1 MLLRIVIGFHFYKE
15 GTAKLKSGTF
25 SSAGFLSGAKG
36 PMAPL
41 FKQMLDD
48 PDGKQKLC
56 IVEEFDENGNIFYSV
71 DTELTQLIWDV
82 GFADEATDY
91 YGFGSKEDQIELA
104 KQREQ
109 LKKKIITAR
118 EAEDKTV
125 DTRALEAARAKIE
138 QDILKI
144 REQPRRLQDILEEH
158 QIQLEDWVA
167 ANEIELVSHFS
178 TSERLDGFQRDGEN
192 KQLAAVYV
200 DSLRDQVDSIR
211 SDRYKKLLGWT
222 SEVTGIWDSY
232 ENQVNGLA
240 VNKQAEKAPLK
251 IHRPFDQEYSFS
263 KWVDAVIPWFDTI
276 IGGLLIVGLFSRLA
290 SLASASFLF
299 SVVMTQPPWI
309 PGTTPTYFYV
319 IELVALL
326 VIATT
331 SAGRF
336 GGLDYFVSLI
346 GTKSPQLETER
357 QA

>member
-1 MLLRIVIGFHFYKE
+1 
-15 GTAKLKSGTF
+15 
-25 SSAGFLSGAKG
+25 
-36 PMAPL
+36 MAPL

-48 PDGKQKLC
+48 PDGKKKLC
-56 IVEEFDENGNIFYSV
+56 IVEKVGEDGEVSYSV
-71 DTELTQLIWDV
+71 DPELTQLIWDQ
-82 GFADEATDY
+82 GFANEATLHYD
-91 YGFGSKEDQIELA
+91 FGSEALQEELA
-104 KQREQ
+104 AEREKLKNKIVDARSKQ
-109 LKKKIITAR
+109 
-118 EAEDKTV
+118 DKSV
-125 DTRALEAARAKIE
+125 DTRALEATRAKYE

-144 REQPRRLQDILEEH
+144 REQPQRLEDILEEH
-158 QIQLEDWVA
+158 QAQLADWVA

-178 TSERLDGFQRDGEN
+178 TSERLDGFQRDGQN
-192 KQLAAVYV
+192 RQLAAIYV
-200 DSLRDQVDSIR
+200 DSLWDQVDSIR
-211 SDRYKKLLGWT
+211 SDRYKKLVGWT

-240 VNKQAEKAPLK
+240 VYKQAEKAPLK
-251 IHRPFDQEYSFS
+251 IHRPFDQQYSFS

-276 IGGLLIVGLFSRLA
+276 IGGLLILGLFSRLA
-290 SLASASFLF
+290 SLAAASFLF

-336 GGLDYFVSLI
+336 GGLDYFLSLFKA
-346 GTKSPQLETER
+346 KSPQLETEG

>member
-1 MLLRIVIGFHFYKE
+1 
-15 GTAKLKSGTF
+15 
-25 SSAGFLSGAKG
+25 
-36 PMAPL
+36 MAPL

-48 PDGKQKLC
+48 PDGKKKLC
-56 IVEEFDENGNIFYSV
+56 IVEKVGEDGEVSYSV
-71 DTELTQLIWDV
+71 DPELTQLIWDQ
-82 GFADEATDY
+82 GFANEATLHYD
-91 YGFGSKEDQIELA
+91 FGSEALQEELA
-104 KQREQ
+104 AEREK
-109 LKKKIITAR
+109 LKNKIIDAR
-118 EAEDKTV
+118 SKQDKSV
-125 DTRALEAARAKIE
+125 DTRALEATRAKYE

-144 REQPRRLQDILEEH
+144 REQPQRLEDILEEH
-158 QIQLEDWVA
+158 QVQLADWVA

-178 TSERLDGFQRDGEN
+178 TSDRLGGFQRDGQN
-192 KQLAAVYV
+192 RQLAAIYV

-211 SDRYKKLLGWT
+211 SDRYKKLVGWT

-240 VNKQAEKAPLK
+240 VYKQAEKAPLR
-251 IHRPFDQEYSFS
+251 IHRPFDQQYSFS

-276 IGGLLIVGLFSRLA
+276 IGGLLILGLFSRLA
-290 SLASASFLF
+290 SLAAASFLF

-336 GGLDYFVSLI
+336 GGLDYFLSLLKA
-346 GTKSPQLETER
+346 KSPQLETEG

>member
-1 MLLRIVIGFHFYKE
+1 
-15 GTAKLKSGTF
+15 
-25 SSAGFLSGAKG
+25 
-36 PMAPL
+36 MAPL

-48 PDGKQKLC
+48 PDGKKKLC
-56 IVEEFDENGNIFYSV
+56 IVEKVGEDGEVSYSV
-71 DTELTQLIWDV
+71 DPELTQLIWDQ
-82 GFADEATDY
+82 GFANEATLHYD
-91 YGFGSKEDQIELA
+91 FGSEALQEELA
-104 KQREQ
+104 AEREKLKNKIVDARSKQ
-109 LKKKIITAR
+109 
-118 EAEDKTV
+118 DKSV
-125 DTRALEAARAKIE
+125 DTRALEATRAKYE

-144 REQPRRLQDILEEH
+144 REQPQRLEDILEEH
-158 QIQLEDWVA
+158 QAQLADWVA

-178 TSERLDGFQRDGEN
+178 TSERLDGFQRDGQN
-192 KQLAAVYV
+192 RQLAAIYV
-200 DSLRDQVDSIR
+200 DSLRDQVDLIR
-211 SDRYKKLLGWT
+211 SDRYKKLVGWT

-240 VNKQAEKAPLK
+240 VYKQAEKAPLR
-251 IHRPFDQEYSFS
+251 IHRPFDQQYSFS

-290 SLASASFLF
+290 SLAAASFLF

-336 GGLDYFVSLI
+336 GGLDYFLSLLKA
-346 GTKSPQLETER
+346 KSPQLETEG